1 MTNDLLEREEGLP
14 IPEEGTA
21 QPEGMNARQ
30 PDDSPQGEGP
40 SEEAARMETSQ
51 LPQEESSPEEE
62 KAQPE
67 ISGGPKTSEAPQE
80 GESAPEAQ
88 EEKTVFAPSVW
99 EQRSARKAQ
108 AQTRQE
114 EAQARRAQQE
124 TQRQDKAAQR
134 EAQKL
139 ELKLLQEQRRAEE
152 EQRRQERRHQDEERR
167 QEQKRRA
174 EEERLP
180 RRGEKAKQKTVRRVG
195 TMTLGVSLILIGVAI
210 LLYMMN
216 PSFDIRIISYLAPL
230 ILISLGVEVLIRYFF
245 SKDRTYKY
253 DFASGLICIF
263 LVMGSFCVALVPYA
277 MYYISPER
285 FTSEAELLQA
295 EREKLYN
302 AFKGDQRV
310 EVFYVNGGVDYGPV
324 FYQKAPDGRYVYEL
338 SYLRTR
344 VHLLDGYASQEE
356 FAQVCREL
364 LSKMEAQGIYT
375 ENFGITFESRE
386 NDERVYYALDIDNRL
401 KLEMD
406 VQNLVKLVDT
416 IYTQPNLEN
425 GWLPNGYDEIAAN
438 WGSLY
443 ADHFAD
449 LVENYSDESRNIYY
463 SLLMNEARP
472 DLAENYYQEL
482 TAGGEGPIVPPEEQ
496 VEGEETPSDQEEPP
510 APENSD
516 APAGEDNPAGDAEQ
530 SES

>member
-40 SEEAARMETSQ
+40 SKEAARMETSQ

-167 QEQKRRA
+167 LEQKRRA
-174 EEERLP
+174 EEERLL
-180 RRGEKAKQKTVRRVG
+180 RREEKAKQKTVRRVG

-253 DFASGLICIF
+253 DFASGRSSI
-263 LVMGSFCVALVPYA
+263 
-277 MYYISPER
+277 
-285 FTSEAELLQA
+285 
-295 EREKLYN
+295 
-302 AFKGDQRV
+302 
-310 EVFYVNGGVDYGPV
+310 
-324 FYQKAPDGRYVYEL
+324 
-338 SYLRTR
+338 
-344 VHLLDGYASQEE
+344 
-356 FAQVCREL
+356 
-364 LSKMEAQGIYT
+364 
-375 ENFGITFESRE
+375 
-386 NDERVYYALDIDNRL
+386 
-401 KLEMD
+401 
-406 VQNLVKLVDT
+406 
-416 IYTQPNLEN
+416 
-425 GWLPNGYDEIAAN
+425 
-438 WGSLY
+438 
-443 ADHFAD
+443 
-449 LVENYSDESRNIYY
+449 
-463 SLLMNEARP
+463 
-472 DLAENYYQEL
+472 
-482 TAGGEGPIVPPEEQ
+482 
-496 VEGEETPSDQEEPP
+496 TPSRGT
-510 APENSD
+510 S
-516 APAGEDNPAGDAEQ
+516 GWR
-530 SES
+530 SSM

>member
-21 QPEGMNARQ
+21 QPEDMNARQ

-62 KAQPE
+62 KVQPE
-67 ISGGPKTSEAPQE
+67 ISGGPETSEAPQE
-80 GESAPEAQ
+80 GESAPEAP

-139 ELKLLQEQRRAEE
+139 ELKLLQEQRR
-152 EQRRQERRHQDEERR
+152 

-174 EEERLP
+174 EEERLL
-180 RRGEKAKQKTVRRVG
+180 RREEKAKQKTVRRVG

-516 APAGEDNPAGDAEQ
+516 APAGEENPAEDAEQ
-530 SES
+530 SGS